1 MTPKTAIKQMT
12 SFKSL
17 VTTVALSTLGLSLF
31 GGVSKAQAAFMVPP
45 IEGEIKLVGTGCVTD
60 ATCIDTNAY
69 GYTVESLNIGVTGY
83 GKSLLFSDDSTTAN
97 NQNLGAF
104 AINFLGIDAGTNS
117 PEGTW
122 FRPVAVKVN
131 GDGSVAS
138 IPENGQLE
146 VGKYK
151 FDFLG
156 ETLSKIVLTFFD
168 VEDIGTKISQINGAG
183 ANMTIAP
190 GLDGNF
196 QTVTLTNVSSFNVNL
211 GKIGGKM
218 KPGDGVRLQVEVP
231 EPTTILGLGA
241 LGMAGAFGL
250 RKGKKASPVA

>member
-1 MTPKTAIKQMT
+1 MTPKTAIKYMRK
-12 SFKSL
+12 FNSL
-17 VTTVALSTLGLSLF
+17 AATFTASVVGLSLF

-60 ATCIDTNAY
+60 ATCIDTSAY
-69 GYTVESLNIGVTGY
+69 GYTVESLNFGVAGY

-97 NQNLGAF
+97 NQNFGAF

-117 PEGTW
+117 PDGTW

-131 GDGSVAS
+131 GDGTVAS
-138 IPENGQLE
+138 LPEDGQLE

-168 VEDIGTKISQINGAG
+168 VEDIGTKISQINGVG
-183 ANMTIAP
+183 ANINIAP
-190 GLDGNF
+190 GPDGNF

-218 KPGDGVRLQVEVP
+218 KPGDGARLQVEVP

-241 LGMAGAFGL
+241 LGMASAFGL
-250 RKGKKASPVA
+250 RKSKKASPVA